1 MGGPGA
7 VERFLW
13 HSKRCVH
20 LNPGFQEATMAHSH
34 ILLRAGIHPARPS
47 IRRIG
52 FADLKDALAKGLDD
66 FMAMPTHAMFLCVI
80 YPIIGLVLARLAFGY
95 SILPLL
101 YPLASG
107 FVLVGPLAALGL
119 YELSRRREG
128 GLPGAAAHAFDVLR
142 SSSIGAIAAL
152 GVLLLVIVA
161 VWLAIANAIYVADF
175 GYAPP
180 ASFASF
186 VRDVLTT
193 PAGWN
198 LIVVGNAVGFC
209 FAVAVL
215 TISVVSFPLLL
226 DRDVGAAVAL
236 LTSIRAVAE
245 NPLVMAAWGL
255 IVAVLLALGSL
266 PFFLGLTVVLPVLG
280 HATWHLYRK
289 VVEPDTSPRPDLRAE
304 PPRRSAADFPSN
316 LFPWVR

>member
-1 MGGPGA
+1 
-7 VERFLW
+7 
-13 HSKRCVH
+13 
-20 LNPGFQEATMAHSH
+20 MAYSH
-34 ILLRAGIHPARPS
+34 ILLGAGVSPAHPS

-52 FADLKDALAKGLDD
+52 FADLKDALAKGVDD
-66 FMAMPTHAMFLCVI
+66 FMAMPTHAMFLCMI
-80 YPIIGLVLARLAFGY
+80 YPMIGLVLARLAFGY

-101 YPLASG
+101 YPLVSG

-119 YELSRRREG
+119 YELSRRREA
-128 GLPGAAAHAFDVLR
+128 GLPSEATHAFDVLR
-142 SSSIGAIAAL
+142 SSSIGAIVAL
-152 GVLLLVIVA
+152 GLLLLLIVG
-161 VWLAIANAIYVADF
+161 VWLATANSIYVADF

-186 VRDVLTT
+186 IHEVLTT

-209 FAVAVL
+209 FAVIVL
-215 TISVVSFPLLL
+215 TISVVSFPMLL

-289 VVEPDTSPRPDLRAE
+289 VVEPDTSPRPDLRKE
-304 PPRRSAADFPSN
+304 RPRRSAADFPAN
-316 LFPWVR
+316 LFPWTH